1 MVGRDILLVMTTLP
15 DAGTAREIAAAL
27 VASRL
32 AACVSVQPACL
43 SVYRWEGA
51 IEQSQE
57 VPLMIKTTSD
67 RYPALE
73 AELRRRHPYALPEI
87 IAIPVTRGLPAYME
101 WVVSETIA
109 EDAGLNEEFSMPAVQ
124 P

>member
-1 MVGRDILLVMTTLP
+1 MVGRDTLLVMTTLP
-15 DAGTAREIAAAL
+15 DAGTARDIAAAL

-32 AACVSVQPACL
+32 AACVSIQPACL

-87 IAIPVTRGLPAYME
+87 IAIPVTHGLPEYME
-101 WVVSETIA
+101 WVAAETIA
-109 EDAGLNEEFSMPAVQ
+109 EDAGQNEEVSMPAVQ

>member
-1 MVGRDILLVMTTLP
+1 MVGRDTLLVMTTLP

-87 IAIPVTRGLPAYME
+87 VASPVTHGLPAYLE
-101 WVVSETIA
+101 GVVSETIA
-109 EDAGLNEEFSMPAVQ
+109 DDAGLNAEFSMPAVQ

>member
-1 MVGRDILLVMTTLP
+1 MVGRDTLLVMTTLP

-32 AACVSVQPACL
+32 AACVSVQSACL

-51 IEQSQE
+51 IAQSQE

-73 AELRRRHPYALPEI
+73 TELRRRHPYALPEI
-87 IAIPVTRGLPAYME
+87 IAIPVTHGLPAYME

-109 EDAGLNEEFSMPAVQ
+109 EDAGLNEEVSMPAVQ
-124 P
+124 S